1 MNILLFDFTIE
12 KRMSMFFLV
21 EASGVSSYNGLS
33 RKTGRQDTVRKRKP
47 AKSAD
52 VISAATVE
60 RSNEDLG

>member
-1 MNILLFDFTIE
+1 
-12 KRMSMFFLV
+12 MSMFFLV